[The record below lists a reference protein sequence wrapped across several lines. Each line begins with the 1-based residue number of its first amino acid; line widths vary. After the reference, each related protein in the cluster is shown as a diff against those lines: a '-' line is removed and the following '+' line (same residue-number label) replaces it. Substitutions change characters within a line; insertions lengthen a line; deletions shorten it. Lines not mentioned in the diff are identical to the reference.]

1 MIFYGIILIQYFCLT
16 SWHFL
21 QKYLAPEYYLIDLC
35 KANDIL
41 QFLELSALIIYC
53 VRYITVS
60 KILRNSY
67 FCSARCIKL
76 IKSDRKNFNI
86 GTKIYFPNYFNID
99 NNKTL
104 NTKSAIMIFDVSC
117 DTEDWS
123 INAKISA
130 LLSLEW
136 IAFKIY

>member
-1 MIFYGIILIQYFCLT
+1 M
-16 SWHFL
+16 
-21 QKYLAPEYYLIDLC
+21 
-35 KANDIL
+35 
-41 QFLELSALIIYC
+41 
-53 VRYITVS
+53 
-60 KILRNSY
+60 
-67 FCSARCIKL
+67 
-76 IKSDRKNFNI
+76 
-86 GTKIYFPNYFNID
+86 YFPNYFNID

-104 NTKSAIMIFDVSC
+104 NTKSAIMIFDASC